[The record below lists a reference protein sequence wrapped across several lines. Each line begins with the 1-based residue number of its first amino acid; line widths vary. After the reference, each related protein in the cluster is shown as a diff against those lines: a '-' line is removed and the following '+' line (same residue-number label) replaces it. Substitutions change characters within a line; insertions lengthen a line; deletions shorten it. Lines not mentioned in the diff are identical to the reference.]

1 MSLTNKL
8 FSLLGFAEPITLKRF
23 DGSNLLPKKV
33 LLFSTSDHFNA
44 DIQQALTQLTIPTIN
59 NDNDVSEKSI
69 EALIID
75 ATHYIDE
82 SINEN
87 IDESNYQTLFLRV
100 QSSLKLLSHNARI
113 LVIANSISANQS
125 SAQNTFSQALI
136 GFSKSLA
143 KEVGRRGSTANII
156 LINNKEAQTN
166 SNSKK
171 DNTTAALLSPIHF
184 FLSAKSAF
192 VSGQTIT
199 INSQKALVEKP
210 SKCSVSKNIAVVT
223 GAAQGIGAAIANTL
237 AHDGYL
243 VIGIDIEPMKAQLF
257 NTMKDLQG
265 ESFILDVSTK
275 DAGNQLAG
283 LASKYGRFDLFV
295 HNAGITRDKTLAK
308 MPTHFW
314 QQTLDINLLSVMRI
328 NKTLINEKSIN
339 NGASIVCLS
348 SMNGIAGQ
356 GGQTNY
362 ACSKA
367 GIIGYVASME
377 NELAT
382 KNITINAVAPG
393 FIETKMTEQIPFFTR
408 EMGRRMNALGQG
420 GLPVDV
426 AETIAFLGN
435 ESSFAISGQTLRVCG
450 LNIIGA

>member
-23 DGSNLLPKKV
+23 NGANLLPEKV
-33 LLFSTSDHFNA
+33 LSLSTSDHLNT
-44 DIQQALTQLTIPTIN
+44 DIQQALTHLNMSILSIH
-59 NDNDVSEKSI
+59 DEVSEKSV

-82 SINEN
+82 S
-87 IDESNYQTLFLRV
+87 SYQTLFLRV

-113 LVIANSISANQS
+113 LVITNSTSTNQN
-125 SAQNTFSQALI
+125 AEQNTFSQAII

-143 KEVGRRGSTANII
+143 KEVGRKGSTANI
-156 LINNKEAQTN
+156 LLLNNEENQTS
-166 SNSKK
+166 SNKNN
-171 DNTTAALLSPIHF
+171 DNAALLNPINF
-184 FLSAKSAF
+184 FLSTKSTF
-192 VSGQTIT
+192 VSGQVLT
-199 INSQKALVEKP
+199 INSQKTLNNTANNIG
-210 SKCSVSKNIAVVT
+210 SKKVAVVT

-237 AHDGYL
+237 TRDGYL

-257 NTMKDLQG
+257 NTMKNLQG
-265 ESFILDVSTK
+265 ESFVLDVSSK
-275 DAGNQLAG
+275 DAGDQLTT
-283 LASKYGRFDLFV
+283 LASKHGGFDLFV

-314 QQTLDINLLSVMRI
+314 QQTLNINLLSVMRI
-328 NKTLINEKSIN
+328 NKILLNENSIN
-339 NGASIVCLS
+339 SAGSIVCLS

-362 ACSKA
+362 ASSKA
-367 GIIGYVASME
+367 GIIGYVASMA
-377 NELAT
+377 NALAT

-393 FIETKMTEQIPFFTR
+393 FIETKMTEQVPFFTR